1 MIVESSGPTNSIG
14 FKHSVKQ
21 STIFDLKLNQIIGCW
36 AKVEEVGR
44 SSGSSNLL
52 VLVDFLGSKSDHFIL
67 YLLLVIE
74 LGKLAARLGTLH

>member
-21 STIFDLKLNQIIGCW
+21 STIFDLKLNQIIGYSR
-36 AKVEEVGR
+36 KLEEVVR

-52 VLVDFLGSKSDHFIL
+52 MLIDFLG
-67 YLLLVIE
+67 
-74 LGKLAARLGTLH
+74 